1 MTRRSSRVIG
11 AATLCLALCASLG
24 SAQEPTPATRTLSQE
39 QLLRIATEVRG
50 QMVAL
55 PQYGVFDNIHFWG
68 QPRRH
73 SCAPRGS
80 TLRRHLQF
88 TSAYRNTP
96 LIADYDPRHPSPELR
111 AGSPTILDRLSRHPH
126 HRQKRQ
132 RQPDRR
138 GEQRKRYG
146 YCGHPGQWSSSSV
159 QHRQPA
165 PSGNP
170 RANQA
175 VPRHEFAHTSSARK
189 TPESSPLLTAIFL
202 PSQPGGSL
210 ASPGRLE

>member
-1 MTRRSSRVIG
+1 MTRRSSCVIG
-11 AATLCLALCASLG
+11 AATLCVALCASLG

-96 LIADYDPRHPSPELR
+96 LITDCVHAIRRPSCGRDHQRSSIGYHAIHIIVRNGNVNLTGVVNNESDMAIAGIR
-111 AGSPTILDRLSRHPH
+111 ASGVP
-126 HRQKRQ
+126 QVF
-132 RQPDRR
+132 
-138 GEQRKRYG
+138 
-146 YCGHPGQWSSSSV
+146 SV
-159 QHRQPA
+159 D
-165 PSGNP
+165 NP
-170 RANQA
+170 LQVATR
-175 VPRHEFAHTSSARK
+175 
-189 TPESSPLLTAIFL
+189 
-202 PSQPGGSL
+202 
-210 ASPGRLE
+210 